1 MKLQSIV
8 KMSSKHQ
15 IVIPKDV
22 RQALSLQPGD
32 HLLCR
37 IEGDEI
43 LLRPKP
49 KSYTKFLR
57 GLHKDVWR
65 GVEARQYVRE
75 ERRSWDK

>member
-1 MKLQSIV
+1 MQSIV

-15 IVIPKDV
+15 IVIPKEV
-22 RQALSLQPGD
+22 RQALKLQPGD

-49 KSYTKFLR
+49 KSYAKFLR
-57 GLHKDVWR
+57 GLHKDVWKDVDA
-65 GVEARQYVRE
+65 VEYIKQ
-75 ERRSWDK
+75 ERKSWNK

>member
-1 MKLQSIV
+1 MQSIV

-15 IVIPKDV
+15 IVIPKEV
-22 RQALSLQPGD
+22 RQALKLQPGD

-49 KSYTKFLR
+49 KSYAKFLR
-57 GLHKDVWR
+57 GLHKDVWKD
-65 GVEARQYVRE
+65 VDAAEYIKQ
-75 ERRSWDK
+75 ERKSWNK